1 MNQNYQQ
8 IEIFINSFES
18 ISSTG
23 VNEFVLSNRI
33 LNILNSKHSLVDEIV
48 KIDINQEMVGANWFA
63 KTGDKS
69 DH

>member
-1 MNQNYQQ
+1 MNQSYQQ

-18 ISSTG
+18 MCSTG
-23 VNEFVLSNRI
+23 VNEYMLSNRI

-48 KIDINQEMVGANWFA
+48 KIDINQEMVGAEWFA